1 MSCWWSLSVGWTLF
15 LMTVGWLCAAT
26 AAATTVTTSHG
37 RRVAVQQLPL
47 LLPSTRRSCAPII
60 STEATKTALLQP
72 LMRGGGQGGKLQHRS
87 TAATVTSSSTCTG
100 GGGGSGGGPWKLF
113 CQTILDAR
121 RHLTAAAIARS
132 TSIFAM
138 YPADA
143 IKTRL
148 QMKQQPLINT
158 VAIGGNTFGNLYK
171 GVGGSLLG
179 QVPYGVLT
187 FGSYELYK
195 GYLLDRWPTVP
206 PIFKY
211 AVAAVLGDLTG
222 SGWLCTCVCVKRE
235 WKTS

>member
-1 MSCWWSLSVGWTLF
+1 MSWWSLSFGWILF
-15 LMTVGWLCAAT
+15 LTVGWLWTVAT
-26 AAATTVTTSHG
+26 AATSH
-37 RRVAVQQLPL
+37 RLVAVLPSS
-47 LLPSTRRSCAPII
+47 STRRPPHGWAARTITTSM
-60 STEATKTALLQP
+60 QP
-72 LMRGGGQGGKLQHRS
+72 LRGGGFQRSAAAAAAATDS
-87 TAATVTSSSTCTG
+87 TATSN
-100 GGGGSGGGPWKLF
+100 GGPWQLF
-113 CQTILDAR
+113 CQTIIDAR

-148 QMKQQPLINT
+148 QMKQPWS
-158 VAIGGNTFGNLYK
+158 GNLYK

-195 GYLLDRWPTVP
+195 GYLLDRWPAVP

-211 AVAAVLGDLTG
+211 AAAAVLGDLTG
-222 SGWLCTCVCVKRE
+222 SGWLCTCVERRNKKWACWLVLSSATRCP
-235 WKTS
+235 